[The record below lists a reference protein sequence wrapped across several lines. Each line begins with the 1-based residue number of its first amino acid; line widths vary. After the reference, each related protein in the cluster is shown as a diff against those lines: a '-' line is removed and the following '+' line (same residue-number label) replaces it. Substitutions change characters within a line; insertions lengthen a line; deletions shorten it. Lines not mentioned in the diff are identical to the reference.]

1 MSTNN
6 SKSIASSSGAAVI
19 PKKTVPSF
27 LQVAIILYPLFWA
40 NYSNE
45 LDFAQKKKDSSNA

>member
-1 MSTNN
+1 MSINN

-27 LQVAIILYPLFWA
+27 LQVAIIFVSFVLG
-40 NYSNE
+40 
-45 LDFAQKKKDSSNA
+45 